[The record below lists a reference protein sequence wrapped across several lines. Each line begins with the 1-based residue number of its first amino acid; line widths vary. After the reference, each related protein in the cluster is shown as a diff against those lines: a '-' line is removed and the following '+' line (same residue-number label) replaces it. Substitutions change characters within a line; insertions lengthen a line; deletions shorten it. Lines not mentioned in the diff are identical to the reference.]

1 MDRIIKFK
9 GEINSKTEEELI
21 ELLRKY
27 VRYFTDSFY
36 SFYKIK
42 DKEELQTKINN
53 GELKPEF
60 FSLTCFL
67 CTPDEETYRG
77 VKGFI
82 REEDFKNYLK
92 FTQYYLEL
100 KISKQINKF
109 IDIKELK

>member
-1 MDRIIKFK
+1 MDRTIKFK

-42 DKEELQTKINN
+42 DKEELQVKINN

-60 FSLTCFL
+60 FSFARFL
-67 CTPDEETYRG
+67 CTPDEETYRE
-77 VKGFI
+77 VKEFI
-82 REEDFKNYLK
+82 REEDFKNYFN

-100 KISKQINKF
+100 KILKQINNF
-109 IDIKELK
+109 IDIRELK